1 MSKRRLWHVEID
13 PDGKSRVMRASS
25 RLRNCWEVR
34 KWRGNDLEWE
44 DPVAFEEDR
53 KAGIWRD

>member
-1 MSKRRLWHVEID
+1 VKID
-13 PDGKSRVMRASS
+13 LDGKSRVMRASS

-44 DPVAFEEDR
+44 NPVAFEEDR
-53 KAGIWRD
+53 KAGVWHD